1 MTCRSRR
8 TTDTHSTSTHYRLAP
23 LCAPAIAIAGVM
35 AIVLGAWTGPV
46 AAQTSDG
53 SEPIQLAITAQSTVV
68 SADGVFVVE
77 LAVNRLA
84 ALTAA
89 DDDYKLT
96 ATVFDRLRT
105 EGGVDLQPAVP
116 IARFDAVSVA
126 DLERNRNGRLRIE
139 LPITAGN
146 PDQPPA
152 AGAVELADAG
162 VYPITF
168 DLTGPDGLVA
178 SNRTNL
184 IRLPADKAGDVSQIL
199 GPVAVILAVTPDPP
213 GEQSAENKSARGV
226 PAGDQV
232 DGAEPQL
239 TVSQAVDV
247 LADLPELPIA
257 VLVESETVNQLSRR
271 PNQAAALALA
281 LGDRPLFVGPAVEL
295 DPSALAEVGQGK
307 IFSQAMEQTWAQA
320 RGIGLEPDTS
330 VTVITRQLTAGGV
343 EVLVDA
349 GVTTAIDTSQSST
362 TNDVARV
369 GEKELNLIRF
379 EDDISSGFRVGD
391 TASLTANRSLARLV
405 LRYQTD
411 RSPAVLRGDSAGVD
425 QTNGL
430 GVLLRWVDLLAG
442 QGRARTELATDI
454 EPTKVRRLAERP
466 NQNLDVHRQLLDDIE
481 QLLGS
486 FTAMYDLQSQG
497 NQPSGQTT
505 PDDYRRDL
513 RSALTLDLAPPER
526 HRALLLF
533 SEDLA
538 GEIEVLALP
547 VAQPVTM
554 AASVGEVPVIIES
567 RAAGPRRVMLQ
578 FRSDKVI
585 VEQDQQLVL
594 LDPGI
599 SSIDVKV
606 QARTLGSSQLQ
617 MSVWTPDG
625 RQVLASNQFQ
635 IRSTAVPG
643 LGVLISIV
651 AVALLIV
658 WWVLDHR
665 RRRRQAVVD
674 LRVDETNNGHQDI
687 HIFDV
692 EVSVDKSR
700 IPIAGPAT
708 NHSRRHPPPEPRSG
722 PGRGL
727 SKPTIK

>member
-1 MTCRSRR
+1 M
-8 TTDTHSTSTHYRLAP
+8 L
-23 LCAPAIAIAGVM
+23 AIAVV
-35 AIVLGAWTGPV
+35 IVAGAWAGPV
-46 AAQTSDG
+46 VAQISDG
-53 SEPIQLAITAQSTVV
+53 GEPIQLAITAQSTVV

-77 LAVNRLA
+77 LAVTRLA
-84 ALTAA
+84 ALSTA
-89 DDDYKLT
+89 DGSYKLT
-96 ATVFDRLRT
+96 ATVFDRLRE

-116 IARFDAVSVA
+116 IARFNAVSVA

-139 LPITAGN
+139 LPITAGD
-146 PDQPPA
+146 PDQPQSD
-152 AGAVELADAG
+152 GAVELPDAG

-184 IRLPADKAGDVSQIL
+184 IRLPVDEAGNTSQIL
-199 GPVAVILAVTPDPP
+199 GPVAVILAVTPDPLDQQQA
-213 GEQSAENKSARGV
+213 GGV
-226 PAGDQV
+226 PSDDGSDGFRV
-232 DGAEPQL
+232 DSGQPEL
-239 TVSQAVDV
+239 TVSQAVEV

-257 VLVESETVNQLSRR
+257 VLVEAQTVDQLSER
-271 PNQAAALALA
+271 PDQAAALALA
-281 LGDRPLFVGPAVEL
+281 LGDRPLFVGPSVEL
-295 DPSALAEVGQGK
+295 DPSALAEVGQGRM
-307 IFSQAMEQTWAQA
+307 FDQAMEQTWAQA
-320 RGIGLEPDTS
+320 RGIGLEPDTT

-349 GVTTAIDTSQSST
+349 GITTAIDTSQSST
-362 TNDVARV
+362 TNDIARI
-369 GEKELNLIRF
+369 GEKQLNLIRF

-411 RSPAVLRGDSAGVD
+411 RSPAVLRGDSPGVD

-454 EPTKVRRLAERP
+454 TPTKVRRLAERP

-481 QLLGS
+481 RLLGS
-486 FTAMYDLQSQG
+486 FTAMYDLQNQG
-497 NQPSGQTT
+497 NQPAGQTT

-513 RSALTLDLAPPER
+513 RSALTLDLAPQER
-526 HRALLLF
+526 RRALLLF

-599 SSIDVKV
+599 SSIDVRV

-643 LGVLISIV
+643 VGVLISIV

-674 LRVDETNNGHQDI
+674 LRHPSETDV
-687 HIFDV
+687 DV
-692 EVSVDKSR
+692 ELLDVKADQPVVSIMDRSLTAVVSDSNGTSNKVARHRSV
-700 IPIAGPAT
+700 PLP
-708 NHSRRHPPPEPRSG
+708 RRPNRT
-722 PGRGL
+722 L
-727 SKPTIK
+727 K